1 MKASSSNNQYAFANN
16 ILIALVSAVFGYNFY
31 QAIVHPEKSNI
42 AISLILVV
50 LTSVM
55 IRKYGYTK
63 PKDQSKN
70 N

>member
-1 MKASSSNNQYAFANN
+1 MKTSTKNQYAYANN
-16 ILIALVSAVFGYNFY
+16 ILIAFVSAIFGYNFY

-55 IRKYGYTK
+55 VRKYGYQPVK
-63 PKDQSKN
+63 EKKKDI
-70 N
+70 

>member
-1 MKASSSNNQYAFANN
+1 MKTSAKNQYAYVNN
-16 ILIALVSAVFGYNFY
+16 ILITVVSAIFGYNFY

-55 IRKYGYTK
+55 VRKYGNK
-63 PKDQSKN
+63 PVKEKKKEI
-70 N
+70 

>member
-1 MKASSSNNQYAFANN
+1 MKTSAKNQYAYVNN
-16 ILIALVSAVFGYNFY
+16 ILIALVSAIFGYNFY

-55 IRKYGYTK
+55 VRKYGYQQVK
-63 PKDQSKN
+63 EEKKDI
-70 N
+70 